1 MTLARVLHFR
11 FSCFSLKMGLRK
23 IVWGGGRCSMFF
35 LRIQTNQNKKKGTA
49 WERTRG
55 CEADSSFLILLAM
68 APLILPTFAHI
79 CFIGFCPAVVNS
91 NPVCGRMLKKQV
103 GRSLFLWLLPHC
115 VLLVVAPTYFIGFSP
130 SIIFGFELKLFNVQM
145 LETLFYWCCASVILL
160 AVAFWPHHVF
170 LALARTRFVFNQ
182 YNLIF

>member
-1 MTLARVLHFR
+1 MTGPPKTFGKVSKSGFAKNRVGGMFDAFFSVPRPIKTKKRGQRGKGREVVKLIPRFLFYWLWPPLFYPRLPISVLLAFARPL
-11 FSCFSLKMGLRK
+11 S
-23 IVWGGGRCSMFF
+23 
-35 LRIQTNQNKKKGTA
+35 IQTQCAGECWKNK
-49 WERTRG
+49 
-55 CEADSSFLILLAM
+55 L
-68 APLILPTFAHI
+68 
-79 CFIGFCPAVVNS
+79 
-91 NPVCGRMLKKQV
+91 

-115 VLLVVAPTYFIGFSP
+115 VLLVVAPAYFIGFSP

>member
-1 MTLARVLHFR
+1 MTGSPQTFGKVLKSGFAKNRV
-11 FSCFSLKMGLRK
+11 
-23 IVWGGGRCSMFF
+23 GGGDVRCFF
-35 LRIQTNQNKKKGTA
+35 FCIQTNQNKKKGTA
-49 WERTRG
+49 WGRTRG

-91 NPVCGRMLKKQV
+91 SPVCGRMLINKL

-115 VLLVVAPTYFIGFSP
+115 VLLVVAPAYFIGFSP

-145 LETLFYWCCASVILL
+145 LETLFY
-160 AVAFWPHHVF
+160 
-170 LALARTRFVFNQ
+170 
-182 YNLIF
+182 